1 MSTLPASCTKSEFK
15 KLSLFSNLLYDKTFS
30 LLLSQENRLSFSKV
44 LFLLAP
50 DQCIIRILRIMR
62 EDFYILRKRQYSS
75 EKIAIENLS
84 EGQFPTKENMY

>member
-30 LLLSQENRLSFSKV
+30 LLLSQENRHSFSKV
-44 LFLLAP
+44 LFLVAP

-62 EDFYILRKRQYSS
+62 KDFYMLRKRQYSS
-75 EKIAIENLS
+75 EKVAIENLS